1 MCKGGRREGRREG
14 RRKGGGRE
22 GGRREGGGG
31 GMRDQNSLNLHV
43 MSSILL
49 VSSGGVQIDL
59 DTTTP

>member
-1 MCKGGRREGRREG
+1 MCKGGRREGGGKKKGGRQEG
-14 RRKGGGRE
+14 RRE
-22 GGRREGGGG
+22 EGGG
-31 GMRDQNSLNLHV
+31 GMRDQNSLNLYV